1 MYQGCASFC
10 EICLRSVVLIPPFSN
25 VGNSK
30 CLTRL
35 YYCKVNWEL
44 CRGPT
49 CTRSP
54 IVQNTWCTCSSDLPM
69 SVAVVCIY
77 RHMLSTSRHIK
88 CTPWMSI
95 TVYVDVPFKKILYSW
110 HWQQTSA
117 YHPIES
123 SRNVM
128 NPHLAPEGWL
138 CCICKSVSSFC
149 LSVNSHDDVDYC
161 TNFFCIFYTFY
172 SIHYVDRDTC
182 VTAS

>member
-1 MYQGCASFC
+1 MFNETTLLQGQLRALQRTYMQQALNCSKDMMYMFLWFADECSCCLHLPTHAFNKSAHGVCAMNEHC
-10 EICLRSVVLIPPFSN
+10 CV
-25 VGNSK
+25 
-30 CLTRL
+30 C
-35 YYCKVNWEL
+35 
-44 CRGPT
+44 
-49 CTRSP
+49 
-54 IVQNTWCTCSSDLPM
+54 WC
-69 SVAVVCIY
+69 V
-77 RHMLSTSRHIK
+77 
-88 CTPWMSI
+88 
-95 TVYVDVPFKKILYSW
+95 ILYSW
-110 HWQQTSA
+110 HWQQTSV

-172 SIHYVDRDTC
+172 SIHHVDRDTC